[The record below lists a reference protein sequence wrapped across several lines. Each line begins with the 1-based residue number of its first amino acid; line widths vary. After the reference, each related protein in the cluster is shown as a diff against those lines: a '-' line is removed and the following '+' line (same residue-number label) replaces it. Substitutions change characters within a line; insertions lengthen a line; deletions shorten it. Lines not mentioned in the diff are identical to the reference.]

1 MRKSKKA
8 IIIFGIILLILAAAV
23 VKFIADGNQI
33 ISGVVIHNKY
43 GEIMLANDK
52 GNLLRLDNFDNH
64 DKYSDGDRIIVVCG
78 ENMVLY
84 GGMLYEASVDVHF
97 TMRTEKGDFSDV
109 EEHYRNTG
117 RNLLSGRFLRSKN
130 GDLML
135 IDDNGSAYELC
146 ILRDDIRPEYYNHYG
161 DGDEFLAVCGD
172 IREIYPAQA
181 DMHYCWLVEDGDY
194 SDLPESTLDSLRE
207 MGWID

>member
-1 MRKSKKA
+1 MRKSKRA
-8 IIIFGIILLILAAAV
+8 IIVFGIILLILATAIAG
-23 VKFIADGNQI
+23 FIAEGNQI

-43 GEIMLANDK
+43 GEIILANDK

-78 ENMVLY
+78 ENMILY
-84 GGMLYEASVDVHF
+84 GGNLYEASVDVHF
-97 TMRTEKGDFSDV
+97 TLRTEKGDFSDI

-117 RNLLSGRFLRSKN
+117 RNLMSGRFLRSKN

-146 ILRDDIRPEYYNHYG
+146 ILSSEDRPEYYNFLS
-161 DGDEFLAVCGD
+161 DGDKIFAVCGD

-181 DMHYCWLVEDGDY
+181 DMHYCWFVEDGDY
-194 SDLPESTLDSLRE
+194 SDLPESTLASLRE